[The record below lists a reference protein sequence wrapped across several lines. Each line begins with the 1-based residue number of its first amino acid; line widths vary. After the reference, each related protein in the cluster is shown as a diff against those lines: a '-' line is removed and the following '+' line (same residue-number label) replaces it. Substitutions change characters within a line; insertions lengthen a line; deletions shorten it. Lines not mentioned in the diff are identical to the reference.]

1 MHMCFVKA
9 LQRELD
15 VGNEIID
22 AIEQNSELW
31 VPVCK
36 AWKLFATKV
45 LNVLK
50 KFRTGLRST
59 VGKILMKHNAD
70 TVKMIE
76 ARPWSTLLTEILAKT
91 SEDSIKELRALP
103 DSAEAHD
110 AYDRHGVIMNL
121 FRLGSMGADI
131 YTTKDSQARVQLT

>member
-1 MHMCFVKA
+1 MQFFCSKKTPDQMHMCFVKA

-36 AWKLFATKV
+36 KR
-45 LNVLK
+45 
-50 KFRTGLRST
+50 FRTGLRST

-103 DSAEAHD
+103 DSVEAKN
-110 AYDRHGVIMNL
+110 AYDCHGVIMNL
-121 FRLGSMGADI
+121 FRLGSIGADI
-131 YTTKDSQARVQLT
+131 YTPKDTQARVQLT